1 MPVPSLRIP
10 ISVNLDQLKEQL
22 RQTSSLTGTATRQIA
37 KQFLDMNKD
46 LAKDAIF
53 ATMGRGAVDLA
64 GKVALAVG
72 AYKLMTAAISGA
84 REQMQQM
91 VDIADKAQNLGVS
104 PAFLQA
110 FTSEARKLKVEAGE
124 LESALDHAFQSTKDK
139 SPIDISE
146 WSVGEEKITAV
157 EKALRV
163 YNETLAKDA
172 GQQLQGLVL
181 FRDAQTQEDKIKAV
195 LEAMIQL
202 DQIGQHAASLDLGE
216 RMFGAQIVDRMRQG
230 KTSAESMLQTI
241 KEASANADGIFSNA
255 LVERAK
261 EVDDQLKL
269 AHQRLSTAL
278 KPSWDDLASVMMD
291 IKSAWADVIG
301 YIAKAVEL
309 SNKLPRIPGMPASST
324 DLEAKRDA
332 LAQVNARLNG
342 TGGGLLGSVNL
353 PPLSIPGIG
362 QVYAGTT
369 ADLEAHRDRLQKEI
383 AALTANGEQYGP
395 PARSQTRGTGPAPT
409 KISSGSV
416 DKLDT
421 AADSIEKRT
430 AALREEA
437 AGLDLSTAAREK
449 NKIAAQLQVVAMQ
462 ANAAAGKGEGV
473 VTEEQRKR
481 IEEVTTAYAQAT
493 EAIERATVAQSIRR
507 GRETAL
513 LSPEDVQIANELKGL
528 YPDVST
534 ALNSVEASA
543 MRTNEAMRGIGNT
556 MSSSL
561 TTGLS
566 DILDGTKSV
575 SAGFADM
582 SKAIVRALEEAM
594 IKALVV
600 APIMRGL
607 SGAFGFSEGGLVGSS
622 LPMPGDGAF
631 IGPVAKADGGLIS
644 GPGTGT
650 SDSIPALVSNGEF
663 VVRASAVAKHLPL
676 LHAINSDRIPK
687 FADGG
692 LVGTAGSGTA
702 PMIGPQHV
710 IAPQISVS
718 VQGSAGA
725 SPQDHARMGE
735 NIAQAA
741 QHHIKSMIAAE
752 LRTATRPGGIL
763 RR

>member
-1 MPVPSLRIP
+1 
-10 ISVNLDQLKEQL
+10 
-22 RQTSSLTGTATRQIA
+22 
-37 KQFLDMNKD
+37 MNKD

-53 ATMGRGAVDLA
+53 ATMARGAVDLA
-64 GKVALAVG
+64 GKVAIAVG

-91 VDIADKAQNLGVS
+91 VEIADKAQNLGVS

-124 LESALDHAFQSTKDK
+124 LESALDHAFQATKDR
-139 SPIDISE
+139 SPIDIGE
-146 WSVGEEKITAV
+146 WTVGEEKITAV

-172 GQQLQGLVL
+172 GRLQGLVL
-181 FRDAQTQEDKIKAV
+181 FRDAQSQEDKIKAV
-195 LEAMIQL
+195 LAAMIQL

-216 RMFGAQIVDRMRQG
+216 KMFGSQIVDRMRQG

-241 KEASANADGIFSNA
+241 REASANSDGIFSNVQ
-255 LVERAK
+255 VERAK

-278 KPSWDDLASVMMD
+278 KPSWDDLASVMMN

-309 SNKLPRIPGMPASST
+309 TNKLPRIPGMPASST

-383 AALTANGEQYGP
+383 AALRANGEQYGP
-395 PARSQTRGTGPAPT
+395 PAPSQTRGTGPAPT
-409 KISSGSV
+409 KISTGSNV

-481 IEEVTTAYAQAT
+481 IEEVTQAYGEAT
-493 EAIERATVAQSIRR
+493 QAIEQATVAQSIRR
-507 GRETAL
+507 GRQTSL
-513 LSPEDVQIANELKGL
+513 LDPGDVQIAEQLKGL
-528 YPDVST
+528 YPDVGT

-543 MRTNEAMRGIGNT
+543 LRTNEAMRSVGST

-561 TTGLS
+561 TSGLA
-566 DILDGTKSV
+566 DVLDGTKSV

-582 SKAIVRALEEAM
+582 SKAIVRALEEAV

-607 SGAFGFSEGGLVGSS
+607 SGMFGFSDGGLVGS
-622 LPMPGDGAF
+622 LPKPGDGAF
-631 IGPVAKADGGLIS
+631 IGPVAKADGGYIS

-650 SDSIPALVSNGEF
+650 SDSIPARLSNGEF
-663 VVRASAVAKHLPL
+663 VVRASAVAKHRAVLE
-676 LHAINSDRIPK
+676 AINSDRISR

-692 LVGTAGSGTA
+692 LVGAGSPAAPLVAGQPGARVTMGDIHVHGGVSNGT
-702 PMIGPQHV
+702 P
-710 IAPQISVS
+710 
-718 VQGSAGA
+718 
-725 SPQDHARMGE
+725 
-735 NIAQAA
+735 AQNQELA
-741 QHHIKSMIAAE
+741 QHIAEQVTHQVRAIVGQE
-752 LRTATRPGGIL
+752 FRTQMRPGGVL

>member
-1 MPVPSLRIP
+1 MASLTIPVKL
-10 ISVNLDQLKEQL
+10 NLDQFKEQL
-22 RQTSSLTGTATRQIA
+22 RETSSLTGTATRQIA

-53 ATMGRGAVDLA
+53 ATMARGAVDLA

-91 VDIADKAQNLGVS
+91 VEIADKAQNLGVS

-124 LESALDHAFQSTKDK
+124 LESALDHAFQATKDK
-139 SPIDISE
+139 SPVDVGE
-146 WSVGEEKITAV
+146 WTVGEEKITGV

-163 YNETLAKDA
+163 YNETLAKAA

-181 FRDAQTQEDKIKAV
+181 FRDAKTQEDRIKAV
-195 LEAMIQL
+195 LVAMQQL

-216 RMFGAQIVDRMRQG
+216 KMFGTAIVDRMRQG

-241 KEASANADGIFSNA
+241 REVSANSDGIFSNA

-291 IKSAWADVIG
+291 IKGAWADVIG

-309 SNKLPRIPGMPASST
+309 SNKMPRIPGLAASPT
-324 DLEAKRDA
+324 DVDAKRDA
-332 LAQVNARLNG
+332 LDRVNARLNG
-342 TGGGLLGSVNL
+342 TS
-353 PPLSIPGIG
+353 SWTDTFGIL
-362 QVYAGTT
+362 ASRET
-369 ADLEAHRDRLQKEI
+369 LEGHRDRLQKEI

-395 PARSQTRGTGPAPT
+395 PAPSQTRGTGPAPT
-409 KISSGSV
+409 KISTGSNV

-430 AALREEA
+430 AALQAEA
-437 AGLDLSTAAREK
+437 AGLDLTTAARERVK
-449 NKIAAQLQVVAMQ
+449 VAAQLETVAMQ

-473 VTEEQRKR
+473 VTAEQRQR
-481 IEEVTTAYAQAT
+481 IQEVTEAYGKAT
-493 EAIERATVAQSIRR
+493 EAIDKATVAQSIRR
-507 GRETAL
+507 GRQTSL
-513 LSPEDVQIANELKGL
+513 LDPQDVQIAEQLKGL
-528 YPDVST
+528 YPDVGT

-543 MRTNEAMRGIGNT
+543 MRTNEAMRSIGST

-561 TTGLS
+561 TSGLA

-582 SKAIVRALEEAM
+582 SRAVVRALEEAM
-594 IKALVV
+594 IKMLIVQ
-600 APIMRGL
+600 PIMRSL
-607 SGAFGFSEGGLVGSS
+607 SGTFGFSDGGLVG
-622 LPMPGDGAF
+622 AAA
-631 IGPVAKADGGLIS
+631 PVAKADGGYIA

-650 SDSIPALVSNGEF
+650 SDSIPARLSNGEF
-663 VVRASAVAKHLPL
+663 VVRASAVAKHRAVLE
-676 LHAINSDRIPK
+676 AINSDRIPR

-692 LVGTAGSGTA
+692 LVGAGSPAA
-702 PMIGPQHV
+702 PMINSGHV
-710 IAPQISVS
+710 IAPAVTVNMTGGPNS
-718 VQGSAGA
+718 
-725 SPQDHARMGE
+725 SPGENQRTAE
-735 NIAQAA
+735 NIAQLV
-741 QHHIKSMIAAE
+741 QHHVRAAIGQE
-752 LRTATRPGGIL
+752 FRTQSRPGGTL
-763 RR
+763 FRR

>member
-1 MPVPSLRIP
+1 
-10 ISVNLDQLKEQL
+10 
-22 RQTSSLTGTATRQIA
+22 
-37 KQFLDMNKD
+37 MNKD

-53 ATMGRGAVDLA
+53 ATMARGALDLA

-91 VDIADKAQNLGVS
+91 IDIADKAKNLGVS

-124 LESALDHAFQSTKDK
+124 LESALDHAFQATKDR
-139 SPIDISE
+139 SPIDIGE

-195 LEAMIQL
+195 LAAMIQL
-202 DQIGQHAASLDLGE
+202 DKIGQHAASLDLGE

-261 EVDDQLKL
+261 EVDDQLRL

-332 LAQVNARLNG
+332 LAQVQARLNG
-342 TGGGLLGSVNL
+342 TGSGLFGSVNL
-353 PPLSIPGIG
+353 PALSIPGIG

-383 AALTANGEQYGP
+383 AALTAGQDQPGP
-395 PARSQTRGTGPAPT
+395 IAPSQTRGTGAAPT
-409 KISSGSV
+409 KITAGSSV
-416 DKLDT
+416 DKLGS
-421 AADSIEKRT
+421 AADSVEKRI
-430 AALREEA
+430 AALQAEA
-437 AGLDLSTAAREK
+437 AGLDLTTAARERAK
-449 NKIAAQLQVVAMQ
+449 VAAQLETVAKQ
-462 ANAAAGKGEGV
+462 ANAAAGLGENV
-473 VTEEQRKR
+473 VTREQRAR
-481 IEEVTTAYAQAT
+481 IDEVTEAYGKAT
-493 EAIERATVAQSIRR
+493 EAIEKATVAQSIRR
-507 GRETAL
+507 GGQTAL
-513 LSPEDVQIANELKGL
+513 LDPQDVQIAEQLRGL
-528 YPDVST
+528 YPDVAT

-543 MRTNEAMRGIGNT
+543 MRTNEAMRSIGST

-561 TTGLS
+561 TTGLA

-582 SKAIVRALEEAM
+582 ARSIVRALEEAM
-594 IKALVV
+594 IKMLIVQ
-600 APIMRGL
+600 PLTRTL
-607 SGAFGFSEGGLVGSS
+607 SGGLGFADGGLVG
-622 LPMPGDGAF
+622 GTA
-631 IGPVAKADGGLIS
+631 PVAKASGGYIA
-644 GPGTGT
+644 GPGTST
-650 SDSIPALVSNGEF
+650 SDSIPARLSNGEF
-663 VVRASAVAKHLPL
+663 VVRASAVAKHRAALE
-676 LHAINSDRIPK
+676 AINSDRIPR

-692 LVGTAGSGTA
+692 LVGNAGSGAA
-702 PMIGPQHV
+702 PMIAPSNI

-718 VQGSAGA
+718 VQGSAGQ
-725 SPQDHARMGE
+725 SPQDQERTGKAVAE
-735 NIAQAA
+735 SV
-741 QHHIKSMIAAE
+741 QHHIRTLIAQE
-752 LRTATRPGGIL
+752 LRTQMRPGGVL
-763 RR
+763 R

>member
-1 MPVPSLRIP
+1 MPAPSLSIP
-10 ISVNLDQLKEQL
+10 IKLNLDQLKEQL

-53 ATMGRGAVDLA
+53 ATMARGAVELA

-72 AYKLMTAAISGA
+72 AFKLMTAAISGA

-91 VDIADKAQNLGVS
+91 VDIADKAHNLGVS

-124 LESALDHAFQSTKDK
+124 LETALDHAFQATKDR
-139 SPIDISE
+139 SPVDIGE
-146 WSVGEEKITAV
+146 WTVGEEKITDV

-163 YNETLAKDA
+163 YNETLAKTA

-195 LEAMIQL
+195 LAAMIQL
-202 DQIGQHAASLDLGE
+202 DKIGQHAASLDLGE

-230 KTSAESMLQTI
+230 KTSAESMLATI
-241 KEASANADGIFSNA
+241 KEAGANADGIFSNV

-261 EVDDQLKL
+261 EVDDQLKI

-309 SNKLPRIPGMPASST
+309 SNQLPRIPGMPASAT
-324 DLEAKRDA
+324 DLDAKRDA
-332 LAQVNARLNG
+332 LAQVKARLNG
-342 TGGGLLGSVNL
+342 IGSGLFGSIDLPAIEIGGVKLTNSTQENLL
-353 PPLSIPGIG
+353 
-362 QVYAGTT
+362 
-369 ADLEAHRDRLQKEI
+369 AHRDRLQKEI
-383 AALTANGEQYGP
+383 AALTGTGDQYGP
-395 PARSQTRGTGPAPT
+395 AVPGQSRGTGPAPT
-409 KISSGSV
+409 KISTGTSV
-416 DKLDT
+416 DKLGS
-421 AADSIEKRT
+421 AADGVEKRI
-430 AALREEA
+430 AALQAEA
-437 AGLDLSTAAREK
+437 AGLDLTTAARERA
-449 NKIAAQLQVVAMQ
+449 KIAAQLQTIAMQ

-473 VTEEQRKR
+473 ITAEQRQR
-481 IEEVTTAYAQAT
+481 IEEVADAYSKAT
-493 EAIERATVAQSIRR
+493 EAIEKATVARSIRR
-507 GRETAL
+507 GRQTSL
-513 LSPEDVQIANELKGL
+513 LDPQDVHIAEQLKGL
-528 YPDVST
+528 YPNVSE

-543 MRTNEAMRGIGNT
+543 MRTNEAMRSISST

-561 TTGLS
+561 TSGLA

-582 SKAIVRALEEAM
+582 SRAVVRALEEAM
-594 IKALVV
+594 IKMLIVQ
-600 APIMRGL
+600 PLMRSM
-607 SGAFGFSEGGLVGSS
+607 SGAFGFSEGGLVS
-622 LPMPGDGAF
+622 AA
-631 IGPVAKADGGLIS
+631 PVAKADGGYIR

-650 SDSIPALVSNGEF
+650 SDSIPARLSNGEF
-663 VVRASAVAKHLPL
+663 VVRASAVAKHRAVLE
-676 LHAINSDRIPK
+676 AINADRIPR

-692 LVGTAGSGTA
+692 LVGSGGTAA
-702 PMIGPQHV
+702 PMIGPQAV
-710 IAPQISVS
+710 IAPQIAVT
-718 VQGSAGA
+718 VQGSPGQ
-725 SPQDHARMGE
+725 SPQDHQRMGE
-735 NIAQAA
+735 TIAQTAK
-741 QHHIKSMIAAE
+741 HHIRSMIAAE
-752 LRTATRPGGIL
+752 LRTATRPGGVL

>member
-1 MPVPSLRIP
+1 MPTPSLRIP
-10 ISVNLDQLKEQL
+10 VSVNLDQLKEQL
-22 RQTSSLTGTATRQIA
+22 RQTTSLTGNATRQIA

-53 ATMGRGAVDLA
+53 ATMARGAVDLA
-64 GKVALAVG
+64 GKVALAIG

-84 REQMQQM
+84 REQMAQM
-91 VDIADKAQNLGVS
+91 VEIADKASNLGVS

-124 LESALDHAFQSTKDK
+124 LETALDHAFQATKNR
-139 SPIDISE
+139 SPIDVGE

-195 LEAMIQL
+195 LAAMIQL
-202 DQIGQHAASLDLGE
+202 DKIGQHAASLDLGE

-332 LAQVNARLNG
+332 LAQVQARLNG
-342 TGGGLLGSVNL
+342 TGSGLFGSVNL

-383 AALTANGEQYGP
+383 AALTAGQDQSGP
-395 PARSQTRGTGPAPT
+395 AAPSQTRGTGPAPT
-409 KISSGSV
+409 KISAGSSA
-416 DKLDT
+416 DKLGS
-421 AADSIEKRT
+421 AADSIEKRI
-430 AALREEA
+430 AALQAEA
-437 AGLDLSTAAREK
+437 AALDLSTAARERAK
-449 NKIAAQLQVVAMQ
+449 VAAQLETVAKQ
-462 ANAAAGKGEGV
+462 ANAAAGLGENV
-473 VTEEQRKR
+473 VTKEQRAR
-481 IEEVTTAYAQAT
+481 IDEVTDAYGKAT
-493 EAIERATVAQSIRR
+493 EAIEKATIAQSIRR
-507 GRETAL
+507 GGQTAL
-513 LSPEDVQIANELKGL
+513 LDPQDVQIAEQLRSL
-528 YPDVST
+528 YPDVSE

-543 MRTNEAMRGIGNT
+543 MRTNEAMRSIGST

-561 TTGLS
+561 TTGLA

-582 SKAIVRALEEAM
+582 ARSIVRALEEAM
-594 IKALVV
+594 IKMLIVQ
-600 APIMRGL
+600 PIMRTL
-607 SGAFGFSEGGLVGSS
+607 SGGLGFADGGLVG
-622 LPMPGDGAF
+622 GAAT
-631 IGPVAKADGGLIS
+631 VAKADGGYIS

-650 SDSIPALVSNGEF
+650 SDSIPARLSNGEF
-663 VVRASAVAKHLPL
+663 VVRASAVAKHRAVLE
-676 LHAINSDRIPK
+676 AINSERIPR

-692 LVGTAGSGTA
+692 LVGNAGSTGA
-702 PMIGPQHV
+702 PMIAPSNV
-710 IAPQISVS
+710 IAPQIAVT
-718 VQGSAGA
+718 VQGTPGMSD
-725 SPQDHARMGE
+725 QDHQRTGE
-735 NIAQAA
+735 NIARSLEHQVRN
-741 QHHIKSMIAAE
+741 MIAQE
-752 LRTATRPGGIL
+752 LRTQRRPGGVL
-763 RR
+763 R

>member
-1 MPVPSLRIP
+1 MPAPSLRIP

-53 ATMGRGAVDLA
+53 ATMARGALDLA

-110 FTSEARKLKVEAGE
+110 FASEAKKLKVEAGE
-124 LESALDHAFQSTKDK
+124 LESALDHAFQATKDR
-139 SPIDISE
+139 SPIDIGE
-146 WSVGEEKITAV
+146 WTVGEEKITDV

-163 YNETLAKDA
+163 LNETLAKDA

-181 FRDAQTQEDKIKAV
+181 FRDAQSQEDKIKAV
-195 LEAMIQL
+195 LAAMIQL

-216 RMFGAQIVDRMRQG
+216 KMFGAQIVDRMRQG

-241 KEASANADGIFSNA
+241 KEANANADGIFSNA

-291 IKSAWADVIG
+291 IKGAWADVIG

-324 DLEAKRDA
+324 DLDAKRDA
-332 LAQVNARLNG
+332 LAQVQARLNG
-342 TGGGLLGSVNL
+342 TGGGLFGSVDL

-362 QVYAGTT
+362 QVYGGTR

-383 AALTANGEQYGP
+383 AALTVNQDQFGP
-395 PARSQTRGTGPAPT
+395 PAPSQTRGTGPAPT
-409 KISSGSV
+409 KISTGS
-416 DKLDT
+416 DHDRFDSS
-421 AADSIEKRT
+421 ADAIDKRT
-430 AALREEA
+430 AALKEEA

-462 ANAAAGKGEGV
+462 ANQAAGKGEGV
-473 VTEEQRKR
+473 VTAEQRQR
-481 IEEVTTAYAQAT
+481 IQEVTEAYSKAT
-493 EAIERATVAQSIRR
+493 EAIEKATVAQSIRR
-507 GRETAL
+507 GRQTSL
-513 LSPEDVQIANELKGL
+513 LDPQDVQIAEQLKGL
-528 YPDVST
+528 YPNVGT

-543 MRTNEAMRGIGNT
+543 MRTNDAMRSIGNT

-561 TTGLS
+561 TSGLA

-582 SKAIVRALEEAM
+582 SKAVVRALEEAM
-594 IKALVV
+594 IKMLIVQ
-600 APIMRGL
+600 PIMRSL
-607 SGAFGFSEGGLVGSS
+607 SGTFGFSDGGLVG
-622 LPMPGDGAF
+622 AA
-631 IGPVAKADGGLIS
+631 PVAKADGGLIT
-644 GPGTGT
+644 GPGGPR
-650 SDSIPALVSNGEF
+650 DDKIHARLSNGEF
-663 VVRASAVAKHLPL
+663 VVNAASTAKHRAL
-676 LHAINSDRIPK
+676 LEQINRAPR

-692 LVGTAGSGTA
+692 LVGAGSPAA
-702 PMIGPQHV
+702 PLIGDR
-710 IAPQISVS
+710 S
-718 VQGSAGA
+718 GA
-725 SPQDHARMGE
+725 SVTMGDIHVHGGVS
-735 NIAQAA
+735 NGTPAQNQELA
-741 QHHIKSMIAAE
+741 QHIADQVTHQVRAIVGQE
-752 LRTATRPGGIL
+752 FRTQSRPGGTL
-763 RR
+763 FRR

>member
-1 MPVPSLRIP
+1 MPAPSLRIP

-53 ATMGRGAVDLA
+53 ATMARGALDLA

-84 REQMQQM
+84 REQMQEM

-110 FTSEARKLKVEAGE
+110 FTSEAKKLKVEAGE
-124 LESALDHAFQSTKDK
+124 LESALDHAFQATKDR
-139 SPIDISE
+139 SPIDIGE
-146 WSVGEEKITAV
+146 WTVGEEKITDV

-163 YNETLAKDA
+163 YNETLAKAA

-181 FRDAQTQEDKIKAV
+181 FRDAQIQEEKIKAV
-195 LEAMIQL
+195 LAAMIQL

-216 RMFGAQIVDRMRQG
+216 KMFGAQIVDRMRQG

-309 SNKLPRIPGMPASST
+309 SNKLPRIPGMPASAT
-324 DLEAKRDA
+324 DLDAKRDA
-332 LAQVNARLNG
+332 LAQVQARLNG
-342 TGGGLLGSVNL
+342 TGGGLFGSVEL

-362 QVYAGTT
+362 QVYGGTQ
-369 ADLEAHRDRLQKEI
+369 ADLEAHRERLQKEI
-383 AALTANGEQYGP
+383 AALTAGQDQYGP
-395 PARSQTRGTGPAPT
+395 PAPSQTRGTGPAPT
-409 KISSGSV
+409 KISTGSNV

-430 AALREEA
+430 AALQAEA

-473 VTEEQRKR
+473 VTAEQRQR
-481 IEEVTTAYAQAT
+481 IQEVTQAYGEAT
-493 EAIERATVAQSIRR
+493 EAIERATVAQSIKR
-507 GRETAL
+507 GRQTSL
-513 LSPEDVQIANELKGL
+513 LDPQDVQIAEQLKGL
-528 YPDVST
+528 YPDVGT

-543 MRTNEAMRGIGNT
+543 IRTNEAMRSIGST

-561 TTGLS
+561 TSGLA

-582 SKAIVRALEEAM
+582 SKAVARALEEAM
-594 IKALVV
+594 IKMLVV
-600 APIMRGL
+600 QPIMRSL
-607 SGAFGFSEGGLVGSS
+607 SGAFGFSDGGLVGAT
-622 LPMPGDGAF
+622 PA
-631 IGPVAKADGGLIS
+631 VAKAEGGYIA
-644 GPGTGT
+644 GPGGPR
-650 SDSIPALVSNGEF
+650 DDKIHARLSNGEF
-663 VVRASAVAKHLPL
+663 VINAAATARHRAL
-676 LHAINSDRIPK
+676 LEQINRAPR

-692 LVGTAGSGTA
+692 LVGASPSGTSA
-702 PMIGPQHV
+702 PLIGERP
-710 IAPQISVS
+710 
-718 VQGSAGA
+718 GA
-725 SPQDHARMGE
+725 SVTMGDIHVHGGVS
-735 NIAQAA
+735 NGTPAQNQELA
-741 QHHIKSMIAAE
+741 QHIADQVTHQVRAIVGQE
-752 LRTATRPGGIL
+752 FRTQMRPGGVL

>member
-1 MPVPSLRIP
+1 
-10 ISVNLDQLKEQL
+10 
-22 RQTSSLTGTATRQIA
+22 
-37 KQFLDMNKD
+37 MNKD

-53 ATMGRGAVDLA
+53 ATMARGALDLA

-91 VDIADKAQNLGVS
+91 IDIADKAKNLGVS

-124 LESALDHAFQSTKDK
+124 LESALDHAFQATKDR
-139 SPIDISE
+139 SPIDIGE

-195 LEAMIQL
+195 LAAMIQL
-202 DQIGQHAASLDLGE
+202 DKIGQHAASLDLGE

-261 EVDDQLKL
+261 EVDDQLRL

-332 LAQVNARLNG
+332 LAQVQARLNG
-342 TGGGLLGSVNL
+342 TGSGLFGSVNL
-353 PPLSIPGIG
+353 PALSIPGIG

-383 AALTANGEQYGP
+383 AALTAGQDQPGP
-395 PARSQTRGTGPAPT
+395 IAPSQTRGTGAAPT
-409 KISSGSV
+409 KITAGSSV
-416 DKLDT
+416 DKLGS
-421 AADSIEKRT
+421 AADSVEKRI
-430 AALREEA
+430 AALQAEA
-437 AGLDLSTAAREK
+437 AGLDLTTAARERAK
-449 NKIAAQLQVVAMQ
+449 VAAQLETVAKQ
-462 ANAAAGKGEGV
+462 ANAAAGLGENV
-473 VTEEQRKR
+473 VTREQRAR
-481 IEEVTTAYAQAT
+481 IDEVTEAYGKAT
-493 EAIERATVAQSIRR
+493 EAIEKATVAQSIRR
-507 GRETAL
+507 GGQTAL
-513 LSPEDVQIANELKGL
+513 LDPQDVQIAEQLRGL
-528 YPDVST
+528 YPDVAT

-543 MRTNEAMRGIGNT
+543 MRTNEAMRSIGST

-561 TTGLS
+561 TTGLA

-582 SKAIVRALEEAM
+582 ARSIVRALEEAM
-594 IKALVV
+594 IKMLIVQ
-600 APIMRGL
+600 PLTRTL
-607 SGAFGFSEGGLVGSS
+607 SGGLGFADGGLVG
-622 LPMPGDGAF
+622 GTA
-631 IGPVAKADGGLIS
+631 PVAKASGGYIA
-644 GPGTGT
+644 GPGTST
-650 SDSIPALVSNGEF
+650 SDSIPARLSNGEF
-663 VVRASAVAKHLPL
+663 VVRASAVAKHRAVLE
-676 LHAINSDRIPK
+676 AINSDRIPR

-692 LVGTAGSGTA
+692 LVGNAGSGAA
-702 PMIGPQHV
+702 PMIAPSNI

-718 VQGSAGA
+718 VQGSAGQ
-725 SPQDHARMGE
+725 SPQDQERTGKAVAE
-735 NIAQAA
+735 SV
-741 QHHIKSMIAAE
+741 QHHIRTLIAQE
-752 LRTATRPGGIL
+752 LRTQMRPGGVL
-763 RR
+763 R

>member
-1 MPVPSLRIP
+1 MASLTIPVKL
-10 ISVNLDQLKEQL
+10 NLDQLKDQL

-53 ATMGRGAVDLA
+53 ATMARGAVDLA

-72 AYKLMTAAISGA
+72 AFKIMTAAISGA
-84 REQMQQM
+84 RDQMQQM
-91 VDIADKAQNLGVS
+91 VEIADKAGNVGVS

-124 LESALDHAFQSTKDK
+124 LEFALDHAFQATKDR
-139 SPIDISE
+139 SPVDIGE

-163 YNETLAKDA
+163 YNETLAKTA
-172 GQQLQGLVL
+172 GQRLQGLVL

-195 LEAMIQL
+195 LAAMIQL
-202 DQIGQHAASLDLGE
+202 DQIGQHAASFDLGE
-216 RMFGAQIVDRMRQG
+216 KMFGAQIIDRMRQG
-230 KTSAESMLQTI
+230 KTSAESMLLTI
-241 KEASANADGIFSNA
+241 KEASASSDAIFSDA
-255 LVERAK
+255 LVNRAK

-291 IKSAWADVIG
+291 IKSAWADVVG

-309 SNKLPRIPGMPASST
+309 SNKLPRIPGMPASAT
-324 DLEAKRDA
+324 DLDAKRDA

-362 QVYAGTT
+362 EVYGGTT
-369 ADLEAHRDRLQKEI
+369 AALEGHRDRLQKEI
-383 AALTANGEQYGP
+383 AALTGTGDQYGP
-395 PARSQTRGTGPAPT
+395 TAPSQTRGTGPAPT
-409 KISSGSV
+409 KISTGSV

-421 AADSIEKRT
+421 AADNIEKRT

-473 VTEEQRKR
+473 VTAEQRQR
-481 IEEVTTAYAQAT
+481 IQEVTEAYGKAT
-493 EAIERATVAQSIRR
+493 EAIEKATVAQSIRR
-507 GRETAL
+507 GRQTSL
-513 LSPEDVQIANELKGL
+513 LDPQDVQIAEQLKGL
-528 YPDVST
+528 YPDVGT

-543 MRTNEAMRGIGNT
+543 MRTNEAMRSIGST

-561 TTGLS
+561 TSGLA

-582 SKAIVRALEEAM
+582 SRAVVRALEEAM
-594 IKALVV
+594 IKMLIVQ
-600 APIMRGL
+600 PIMRSL
-607 SGAFGFSEGGLVGSS
+607 SGTFGFSDGGLVG
-622 LPMPGDGAF
+622 GTA
-631 IGPVAKADGGLIS
+631 PVAKADGGYIA

-650 SDSIPALVSNGEF
+650 SDSIPARLSNGEF
-663 VVRASAVAKHLPL
+663 VVRASAVSKHRAVLE
-676 LHAINSDRIPK
+676 AINADRIPR

-692 LVGTAGSGTA
+692 LVGGGGSPAA

-710 IAPQISVS
+710 IAPQIAVT
-718 VQGSAGA
+718 VQGSPGQ
-725 SPQDHARMGE
+725 SDQDHQRMGE
-735 NIAQAA
+735 TIAQTA
-741 QHHIKSMIAAE
+741 QHHIRTMIAAE

>member
-1 MPVPSLRIP
+1 MPAPSLRIP

-53 ATMGRGAVDLA
+53 ATMARGALDLA

-124 LESALDHAFQSTKDK
+124 LESALDHAFNATKDK
-139 SPIDISE
+139 SPIDVSE

-163 YNETLAKDA
+163 LNETAAKDA

-195 LEAMIQL
+195 LAAMIQL

-216 RMFGAQIVDRMRQG
+216 KMFGSQIVDRMRQG
-230 KTSAESMLQTI
+230 KTSAESMLATI
-241 KEASANADGIFSNA
+241 NEASTNADGIFSNA

-291 IKSAWADVIG
+291 IKGAWADVIG

-309 SNKLPRIPGMPASST
+309 SNKLPRIPGMPASAT
-324 DLEAKRDA
+324 DLDAKRDA
-332 LAQVNARLNG
+332 LAQVQARLNG

-395 PARSQTRGTGPAPT
+395 PAPSQTRGTGPAPT
-409 KISSGSV
+409 KISTGSNV

-473 VTEEQRKR
+473 VTAEQRQR
-481 IEEVTTAYAQAT
+481 IQEVTEAYGKAT
-493 EAIERATVAQSIRR
+493 EAIEKATAAQSIRR
-507 GRETAL
+507 GRQTSL
-513 LSPEDVQIANELKGL
+513 LDPGDVQIAEQLKGL
-528 YPDVST
+528 YPDVGT

-543 MRTNEAMRGIGNT
+543 MRTNEAMRSIGST

-561 TTGLS
+561 TSGLA

-582 SKAIVRALEEAM
+582 AKSIVRALEEAM
-594 IKALVV
+594 IKMLIVQ
-600 APIMRGL
+600 PIMRSL
-607 SGAFGFSEGGLVGSS
+607 SGTLGFSDGGLVG
-622 LPMPGDGAF
+622 AA
-631 IGPVAKADGGLIS
+631 PVAKADGGYIA

-650 SDSIPALVSNGEF
+650 SDSIPARLSNGEF
-663 VVRASAVAKHLPL
+663 VVRASAVAKHRAVLE
-676 LHAINSDRIPK
+676 AINADRIPR

-692 LVGTAGSGTA
+692 FVGAGSPAA
-702 PMIGPQHV
+702 PMINAGHV
-710 IAPQISVS
+710 IAPQIAVT
-718 VQGSAGA
+718 VQGSPGL
-725 SPQDHARMGE
+725 SQQDHERTGQAVAESAMHEVRTL
-735 NIAQAA
+735 IA
-741 QHHIKSMIAAE
+741 KE
-752 LRTATRPGGIL
+752 LRDQTRPGGTL
-763 RR
+763 FRR

>member
-1 MPVPSLRIP
+1 M
-10 ISVNLDQLKEQL
+10 
-22 RQTSSLTGTATRQIA
+22 A
-37 KQFLDMNKD
+37 
-46 LAKDAIF
+46 
-53 ATMGRGAVDLA
+53 RGAVELA

-84 REQMQQM
+84 REQMAQM
-91 VDIADKAQNLGVS
+91 VEIADKAQNLGVS

-124 LESALDHAFQSTKDK
+124 LESALDHAFQATKDK
-139 SPIDISE
+139 SPIDIGE
-146 WSVGEEKITAV
+146 WSVGEEKITDV
-157 EKALRV
+157 EKTLRV
-163 YNETLAKDA
+163 LNETLAKTA

-181 FRDAQTQEDKIKAV
+181 FRDAQTQEDKIRAV
-195 LEAMIQL
+195 LAAMIQL
-202 DQIGQHAASLDLGE
+202 DSIGQHAASLDLGE
-216 RMFGAQIVDRMRQG
+216 KMFGAQIIDRMRQG
-230 KTSAESMLQTI
+230 KTSAESMLATI
-241 KEASANADGIFSNA
+241 REASANSDGIFSNA

-291 IKSAWADVIG
+291 IKGAWADVIG

-324 DLEAKRDA
+324 DLDAKRDA

-342 TGGGLLGSVNL
+342 TGGGLFGSVNL
-353 PPLSIPGIG
+353 PPLSIPGLG

-369 ADLEAHRDRLQKEI
+369 AELEAHRDRLQKEI

-395 PARSQTRGTGPAPT
+395 PAPGQTRGAGPAPT
-409 KISSGSV
+409 KISTGSGV

-430 AALREEA
+430 AALQAEA
-437 AGLDLSTAAREK
+437 AGLDLTTAARERAK
-449 NKIAAQLQVVAMQ
+449 VAAQLETVAMQ

-473 VTEEQRKR
+473 VTAEQRQR
-481 IEEVTTAYAQAT
+481 IQEVTEAYANAT
-493 EAIERATVAQSIRR
+493 EAIEKATVAQSIRR
-507 GRETAL
+507 GRQTSL
-513 LSPEDVQIANELKGL
+513 LDPQDVQIAEQLKGL
-528 YPDVST
+528 YPDVAT

-543 MRTNEAMRGIGNT
+543 MRTNEAMRSIGST

-561 TTGLS
+561 TSGLA

-582 SKAIVRALEEAM
+582 SRAVVRALEEAM
-594 IKALVV
+594 IKMLIVQ
-600 APIMRGL
+600 PIMRSM
-607 SGAFGFSEGGLVGSS
+607 SGMLGFSDGGLVGSS
-622 LPMPGDGAF
+622 PTL
-631 IGPVAKADGGLIS
+631 AKADGGYIS

-650 SDSIPALVSNGEF
+650 SDSIPARLSNGEF
-663 VVRASAVAKHLPL
+663 VVRASAVQKHRAVLE
-676 LHAINSDRIPK
+676 AINSDRIPR

-692 LVGTAGSGTA
+692 LVGGGAPAA
-702 PMIGPQHV
+702 PMINAGHV
-710 IAPQISVS
+710 IAPQIAVT
-718 VQGSAGA
+718 VQGSPGQ
-725 SPQDHARMGE
+725 SSQDHERMGKTVAE
-735 NIAQAA
+735 AA
-741 QHHIKSMIAAE
+741 QHHIRTLIGQE
-752 LRTATRPGGIL
+752 LRMQMRPGGVL

>member
-1 MPVPSLRIP
+1 MSAPPLRIP
-10 ISVNLDQLKEQL
+10 ISLNLDQLKEQL

-53 ATMGRGAVDLA
+53 ATMARGAVDLA

-91 VDIADKAQNLGVS
+91 VEIADKAQNLGVS

-110 FTSEARKLKVEAGE
+110 FTAEARKLKVEAGE
-124 LESALDHAFQSTKDK
+124 LESALDHAFQATKDK
-139 SPIDISE
+139 PPVD
-146 WSVGEEKITAV
+146 VGEWETAGERITTV
-157 EKALRV
+157 EHALRV
-163 YNETLAKDA
+163 YNETLAKA
-172 GQQLQGLVL
+172 SGERLQGLVL
-181 FRDAQTQEDKIKAV
+181 FRDAQNQEDKVKAV
-195 LEAMIQL
+195 LAAMIQL

-241 KEASANADGIFSNA
+241 KEAGANADGIFSNA

-291 IKSAWADVIG
+291 IKGAWADVIG

-324 DLEAKRDA
+324 DLDAKRDA

-342 TGGGLLGSVNL
+342 TGSGLLGSVNL

-383 AALTANGEQYGP
+383 AALTAGQDQSGP
-395 PARSQTRGTGPAPT
+395 AVPGQSRGTGPAPT
-409 KISSGSV
+409 KISTGSNV
-416 DKLDT
+416 DKLGS
-421 AADSIEKRT
+421 AADSIEKRI
-430 AALREEA
+430 AALQAEA
-437 AGLDLSTAAREK
+437 AGLDLTTAARERAK
-449 NKIAAQLQVVAMQ
+449 VAAQLETVAMQ

-473 VTEEQRKR
+473 VTAEQRQR
-481 IEEVTTAYAQAT
+481 IDEVTEAYGRAT
-493 EAIERATVAQSIRR
+493 EAIEKATVAQSIRR
-507 GRETAL
+507 GRQTSL
-513 LSPEDVQIANELKGL
+513 LDPQDVQIAEQLKGL
-528 YPDVST
+528 YPDVGT
-534 ALNSVEASA
+534 ALKSVEASA
-543 MRTNEAMRGIGNT
+543 MRTNEAMRSIGST

-561 TTGLS
+561 TSGLA

-582 SKAIVRALEEAM
+582 SRAVVRALEEAM
-594 IKALVV
+594 IKMLIVQ
-600 APIMRGL
+600 PLMRSMG
-607 SGAFGFSEGGLVGSS
+607 GAFGFSEGGLVDAPA
-622 LPMPGDGAF
+622 L
-631 IGPVAKADGGLIS
+631 AKADGGYIS
-644 GPGTGT
+644 GPGSGT
-650 SDSIPALVSNGEF
+650 SDSIPARLSNGEF
-663 VVRASAVAKHLPL
+663 VVRASATAKHRAVLE
-676 LHAINSDRIPK
+676 AINSDRIPR

-692 LVGTAGSGTA
+692 LVGGAGNGAA
-702 PMIGPQHV
+702 PMIAPSNV
-710 IAPQISVS
+710 IAPSISVT
-718 VQGSAGA
+718 VQGTPGMSD
-725 SPQDHARMGE
+725 QDHQRTGE
-735 NIAQAA
+735 NIARALEHQVLSIMA
-741 QHHIKSMIAAE
+741 KE
-752 LRTATRPGGIL
+752 LRTQRRPGGVL
-763 RR
+763 R

>member
-1 MPVPSLRIP
+1 MPAPSLRIP
-10 ISVNLDQLKEQL
+10 ISVDLEKFRDQMK
-22 RQTSSLTGTATRQIA
+22 QTSSLAGTATRQIA

-53 ATMGRGAVDLA
+53 ATMARGVVELA

-91 VDIADKAQNLGVS
+91 VEIADKANNVGVS
-104 PAFLQA
+104 PQFLQA
-110 FTSEARKLKVEAGE
+110 FTKEATKLKVEAGE
-124 LESALDHAFQSTKDK
+124 LESALDHAFNATKDR
-139 SPIDISE
+139 SPIDIGE
-146 WSVGEEKITAV
+146 WSVGEEKITEV

-163 YNETLAKDA
+163 YNETLAKTA

-181 FRDAQTQEDKIKAV
+181 FRDAKTQEDKIKAV
-195 LEAMIQL
+195 LAAMVQL

-216 RMFGAQIVDRMRQG
+216 KMFGAQIIDRMRQG
-230 KTSAESMLQTI
+230 KTSAESMLATI
-241 KEASANADGIFSNA
+241 KEASANSDGIFSNA

-291 IKSAWADVIG
+291 IKGAWADVIG

-309 SNKLPRIPGMPASST
+309 SNKMPRIPGMAASST
-324 DLEAKRDA
+324 DLDAKRDA

-342 TGGGLLGSVNL
+342 TGSGLFGSIDLPAIEIGGVKLTNSTQENLL
-353 PPLSIPGIG
+353 
-362 QVYAGTT
+362 
-369 ADLEAHRDRLQKEI
+369 AHRDRLQKEI
-383 AALTANGEQYGP
+383 AALTGTGDQYGP
-395 PARSQTRGTGPAPT
+395 AVPGQSRGTGPAPT
-409 KISSGSV
+409 KIDTGGNV
-416 DKLDT
+416 DKLGT

-473 VTEEQRKR
+473 VTAEQRQR
-481 IEEVTTAYAQAT
+481 IQEVTEAYGKAT
-493 EAIERATVAQSIRR
+493 EAIEKATVAQSIRR
-507 GRETAL
+507 GRQTSL
-513 LSPEDVQIANELKGL
+513 LDFSDVVIAEQLRGL
-528 YPDVST
+528 YPDVAT

-543 MRTNEAMRGIGNT
+543 MRTNEAMRSIGTT

-561 TTGLS
+561 TSGLA
-566 DILDGTKSV
+566 DIMNGTKSV
-575 SAGFADM
+575 SDGFASM

-607 SGAFGFSEGGLVGSS
+607 SGMFGFSDGGLVGSS

-631 IGPVAKADGGLIS
+631 IGPVAKADGGLIR

-650 SDSIPALVSNGEF
+650 SDSIAAHLSDGEF
-663 VVRASAVAKHLPL
+663 VVRASATAKHLPL
-676 LHAINSDRIPK
+676 LQAINADRIPR

-692 LVGTAGSGTA
+692 LVGGAGSGAA

-710 IAPQISVS
+710 IAPQISVN
-718 VQGSAGA
+718 VQGSPGQSA
-725 SPQDHARMGE
+725 QDHQRMGE

-741 QHHIKSMIAAE
+741 RHHILTLIAQE
-752 LRTATRPGGIL
+752 FRTQMRPGGIL

>member
-1 MPVPSLRIP
+1 MASLTIPVRL
-10 ISVNLDQLKEQL
+10 NLDQLKEQL
-22 RQTSSLTGTATRQIA
+22 RQTSSLTGNATRQIA

-53 ATMGRGAVDLA
+53 ATMARGAVDLA

-84 REQMQQM
+84 HEQMQQM
-91 VDIADKAQNLGVS
+91 IDIADKAQSLGIS

-110 FTSEARKLKVEAGE
+110 FTSEASKLKVEAGE
-124 LESALDHAFQSTKDK
+124 LESALDHAFQATKDR
-139 SPIDISE
+139 SPIDVGE

-163 YNETLAKDA
+163 YNETLVKDA

-181 FRDAQTQEDKIKAV
+181 FRDAQTQEEKIKAV
-195 LEAMIQL
+195 LAAMIQL

-216 RMFGAQIVDRMRQG
+216 RMFGTQIVDRMRQG

-241 KEASANADGIFSNA
+241 KDASANADGIFSNA

-301 YIAKAVEL
+301 DIAKAVEL
-309 SNKLPRIPGMPASST
+309 SNKIPRIPGMPASST
-324 DLEAKRDA
+324 DLETKRDA
-332 LAQVNARLNG
+332 LAQVQARLNG
-342 TGGGLLGSVNL
+342 TGSGLFGSVNL

-383 AALTANGEQYGP
+383 AALTAGQDQSGP
-395 PARSQTRGTGPAPT
+395 TAPSQTRGTGPAPT
-409 KISSGSV
+409 KITAGSV
-416 DKLDT
+416 DKLGS
-421 AADSIEKRT
+421 AADSVEKRI
-430 AALREEA
+430 AALQAEA
-437 AGLDLSTAAREK
+437 AGLDLTTAARERAK
-449 NKIAAQLQVVAMQ
+449 VAAQLETVAMQ

-473 VTEEQRKR
+473 VTAEQRAR
-481 IEEVTTAYAQAT
+481 IDEVATAYEQAAQA
-493 EAIERATVAQSIRR
+493 IEKATVAQSIRR
-507 GRETAL
+507 GGQTAL
-513 LSPEDVQIANELKGL
+513 LDPQDVQIAEQLRGL
-528 YPDVST
+528 YPDVAT

-543 MRTNEAMRGIGNT
+543 MRTNEAMRSIGST

-561 TTGLS
+561 TTGLA

-582 SKAIVRALEEAM
+582 ARSIVRALEEAM
-594 IKALVV
+594 IKMLIVQ
-600 APIMRGL
+600 PIMRTL
-607 SGAFGFSEGGLVGSS
+607 SGGLGFADGGLVG
-622 LPMPGDGAF
+622 GAA
-631 IGPVAKADGGLIS
+631 PVAKADGGYIS

-650 SDSIPALVSNGEF
+650 SDSIPARLSNGEF
-663 VVRASAVAKHLPL
+663 VVRASAVAKHRAVLE
-676 LHAINSDRIPK
+676 AINADKIPT

-692 LVGTAGSGTA
+692 LVGSAGSTGA
-702 PMIGPQHV
+702 PMIAPSNV
-710 IAPQISVS
+710 IAPQIAVT
-718 VQGSAGA
+718 VQGTPGMSD
-725 SPQDHARMGE
+725 QDHQRTGE
-735 NIAQAA
+735 NIARSLE
-741 QHHIKSMIAAE
+741 HHVRTMIAQE
-752 LRTATRPGGIL
+752 LRTQMRPGGVL
-763 RR
+763 R

>member
-1 MPVPSLRIP
+1 MPAPSLRIP

-53 ATMGRGAVDLA
+53 ATMARGALDLA

-72 AYKLMTAAISGA
+72 AYKIMKAAISGA

-91 VDIADKAQNLGVS
+91 VEIADKAQNLGVS

-124 LESALDHAFQSTKDK
+124 LESALDHAFNATKDR
-139 SPIDISE
+139 SPIDIGE
-146 WSVGEEKITAV
+146 WETAGERITDV

-163 YNETLAKDA
+163 LNETAAKDA

-181 FRDAQTQEDKIKAV
+181 FRDAKTQEDKIKAV
-195 LEAMIQL
+195 LAAMIQL

-230 KTSAESMLQTI
+230 KTSAESMLATI
-241 KEASANADGIFSNA
+241 KEAGANSDGIFSNA

-261 EVDDQLKL
+261 AVDDQLKL

-291 IKSAWADVIG
+291 IKGAWADVIG

-324 DLEAKRDA
+324 DLAAKRDA
-332 LAQVNARLNG
+332 LDQVNARLNG

-353 PPLSIPGIG
+353 PPLSIPGLG
-362 QVYAGTT
+362 QVYGGTT
-369 ADLEAHRDRLQKEI
+369 ADLEAHRDRLQREI
-383 AALTANGEQYGP
+383 AGLAQGDQYGP
-395 PARSQTRGTGPAPT
+395 AVPGQSRGTGPAPT
-409 KISSGSV
+409 KISTGSNV

-462 ANAAAGKGEGV
+462 ANAAAGLGEKV

-481 IEEVTTAYAQAT
+481 IEEVTQAYGEAT
-493 EAIERATVAQSIRR
+493 QAIEKSTVAQSIRR
-507 GRETAL
+507 GRQTAL
-513 LSPEDVQIANELKGL
+513 LDPSDVAIANELKGL
-528 YPDVST
+528 YPQVSD
-534 ALNSVEASA
+534 AINSVEASA
-543 MRTNEAMRGIGNT
+543 MRANESMRGIANT

-561 TTGLS
+561 TSGLA
-566 DILDGTKSV
+566 DIVSGTKSV

-582 SKAIVRALEEAM
+582 SRAIVRALEEAM

-607 SGAFGFSEGGLVGSS
+607 SGMFGFSDGGLVGA
-622 LPMPGDGAF
+622 LPKPGDGAF
-631 IGPVAKADGGLIS
+631 IGPVAKANGGMIT
-644 GPGTGT
+644 GPGSGT
-650 SDSIPALVSNGEF
+650 SDSIPARLSNGEF
-663 VVRASAVAKHLPL
+663 VVRASAVAKHRAVLE
-676 LHAINSDRIPK
+676 AINSDRIPR

-692 LVGTAGSGTA
+692 LVGNGGSAGA
-702 PMIGPQHV
+702 PMIAPSNV
-710 IAPQISVS
+710 IAPQIAVT
-718 VQGSAGA
+718 VQGSPGQ
-725 SPQDHARMGE
+725 SPQDHERMGKTV
-735 NIAQAA
+735 ADAA
-741 QHHIKSMIAAE
+741 SHHIKSLIAAE

>member
-1 MPVPSLRIP
+1 MDLEKFR
-10 ISVNLDQLKEQL
+10 DQMK
-22 RQTSSLTGTATRQIA
+22 QTSSLAGTATRQIA

-53 ATMGRGAVDLA
+53 ATMARGVVELA

-91 VDIADKAQNLGVS
+91 VEIADKANNVGVS
-104 PAFLQA
+104 PQFLQA
-110 FTSEARKLKVEAGE
+110 FTKEATKLKVEAGE
-124 LESALDHAFQSTKDK
+124 LESALDHAFNATKDR
-139 SPIDISE
+139 SPIDIGE
-146 WSVGEEKITAV
+146 WSVGEEKITEV

-163 YNETLAKDA
+163 YNETLAKTA

-181 FRDAQTQEDKIKAV
+181 FRDAKTQEDKIKAV
-195 LEAMIQL
+195 LAAMVQL

-216 RMFGAQIVDRMRQG
+216 KMFGAQIIDRMRQG
-230 KTSAESMLQTI
+230 KTSAESMLATI
-241 KEASANADGIFSNA
+241 KEASANSDGIFSNA

-291 IKSAWADVIG
+291 IKGAWADVIG

-309 SNKLPRIPGMPASST
+309 SNKMPRIPGMAASST
-324 DLEAKRDA
+324 DLDAKRDA

-342 TGGGLLGSVNL
+342 TGSGLFGSIDLPAIEIGGVKLTNSTQENLL
-353 PPLSIPGIG
+353 
-362 QVYAGTT
+362 
-369 ADLEAHRDRLQKEI
+369 AHRDRLQKEI
-383 AALTANGEQYGP
+383 AALTGTGDQYGP
-395 PARSQTRGTGPAPT
+395 AVPGQSRGTGPAPT
-409 KISSGSV
+409 KIDTGGNV
-416 DKLDT
+416 DKLGT

-473 VTEEQRKR
+473 VTAEQRQR
-481 IEEVTTAYAQAT
+481 IQEVTEAYGKAT
-493 EAIERATVAQSIRR
+493 EAIEKATVAQSIRR
-507 GRETAL
+507 GRQTSL
-513 LSPEDVQIANELKGL
+513 LDFSDVVIAEQLRGL
-528 YPDVST
+528 YPDVAT

-543 MRTNEAMRGIGNT
+543 MRTNEAMRSIGTT

-561 TTGLS
+561 TSGLA
-566 DILDGTKSV
+566 DIMNGTKSV
-575 SAGFADM
+575 SDGFASM

-607 SGAFGFSEGGLVGSS
+607 SGMFGFSDGGLVGSS

-631 IGPVAKADGGLIS
+631 IGPVAKADGGLIR

-650 SDSIPALVSNGEF
+650 SDSIAAHLSDGEF
-663 VVRASAVAKHLPL
+663 VVRASATAKHLPL
-676 LHAINSDRIPK
+676 LQAINADRIPR

-692 LVGTAGSGTA
+692 LVGGAGSGAA

-710 IAPQISVS
+710 IAPQISVN
-718 VQGSAGA
+718 VQGSPGQSA
-725 SPQDHARMGE
+725 QDHQRMGE

-741 QHHIKSMIAAE
+741 RHHILTLIAQE
-752 LRTATRPGGIL
+752 FRTQMRPGGIL

>member
-1 MPVPSLRIP
+1 MRIP
-10 ISVNLDQLKEQL
+10 ISLNLDQLKEQL

-53 ATMGRGAVDLA
+53 ATMARGAVDLA

-72 AYKLMTAAISGA
+72 AYKLMAAAISGA
-84 REQMQQM
+84 REQMAQM
-91 VDIADKAQNLGVS
+91 VEIADKANNLGVS

-124 LESALDHAFQSTKDK
+124 LESALDHAFNATKDK
-139 SPIDISE
+139 SPIDIGE

-157 EKALRV
+157 EKAMRV
-163 YNETLAKDA
+163 YSETLAKAA

-195 LEAMIQL
+195 LAAMIQL

-241 KEASANADGIFSNA
+241 KEAGANADGIFSNA

-291 IKSAWADVIG
+291 IKGAWADVIG

-383 AALTANGEQYGP
+383 AALTAGQDQSGP
-395 PARSQTRGTGPAPT
+395 ALPGQSRGTGPAPT
-409 KISSGSV
+409 KISTGSSV
-416 DKLDT
+416 DKLGS
-421 AADSIEKRT
+421 AADSIERRV
-430 AALREEA
+430 AALQAEA
-437 AGLDLSTAAREK
+437 AGLDLTTAARERAK
-449 NKIAAQLQVVAMQ
+449 VAAQLETVAMQ
-462 ANAAAGKGEGV
+462 ANAAAGKGEGIV
-473 VTEEQRKR
+473 TAEQRQRIDEVTE
-481 IEEVTTAYAQAT
+481 AYGKAT
-493 EAIERATVAQSIRR
+493 EAIEKATVAQSIRR
-507 GRETAL
+507 GGQTAL
-513 LSPEDVQIANELKGL
+513 LDPADVAIAEQLRSV
-528 YPDVST
+528 YPDVAT

-543 MRTNEAMRGIGNT
+543 MRTNEAMRSIGST

-561 TTGLS
+561 TTGLA
-566 DILDGTKSV
+566 DVLNGTKSV

-582 SKAIVRALEEAM
+582 SRAIVRALEEAM
-594 IKALVV
+594 IKMLIVQ
-600 APIMRGL
+600 PLMRTL
-607 SGAFGFSEGGLVGSS
+607 SGGLGFADGGLVG
-622 LPMPGDGAF
+622 GTA
-631 IGPVAKADGGLIS
+631 PVAKADGGYIS

-650 SDSIPALVSNGEF
+650 SDSIPARLSNGEY
-663 VVRASAVAKHLPL
+663 VVRASAVAKHRAVLE
-676 LHAINSDRIPK
+676 AINSDRIPR

-692 LVGTAGSGTA
+692 LVGNAGSGAA
-702 PMIGPQHV
+702 PMIGPSNV
-710 IAPQISVS
+710 IAPSISVT
-718 VQGSAGA
+718 VQGSPGM
-725 SPQDHARMGE
+725 SDQDHQRTGE
-735 NIAQAA
+735 NIARSLEHQVR
-741 QHHIKSMIAAE
+741 SMIAQE
-752 LRTATRPGGIL
+752 LRTQRRPGGVL
-763 RR
+763 R

>member
-1 MPVPSLRIP
+1 MASLTIPVKL
-10 ISVNLDQLKEQL
+10 NLDQLKEQL

-37 KQFLDMNKD
+37 KQFLDMNRD

-53 ATMGRGAVDLA
+53 ATMARGAVDLA

-124 LESALDHAFQSTKDK
+124 LESALDHAFQATKDQ
-139 SPIDISE
+139 SPIDIGE

-157 EKALRV
+157 EKGLRV
-163 YNETLAKDA
+163 YNETLAKAA
-172 GQQLQGLVL
+172 GEQLQGLVL

-195 LEAMIQL
+195 LAAMIQL

-230 KTSAESMLQTI
+230 KTSAESMLATI
-241 KEASANADGIFSNA
+241 KEASQNSDSIFPNA

-261 EVDDQLKL
+261 SIDDQLKL
-269 AHQRLSTAL
+269 ADQRLSTAL
-278 KPSWDDLASVMMD
+278 KPSWNDLASAMLD
-291 IKSAWADVIG
+291 IKSAWADVVNL
-301 YIAKAVEL
+301 IAKAAEL

-353 PPLSIPGIG
+353 PPLAIPGIG

-383 AALTANGEQYGP
+383 AALTAGQDQSGP
-395 PARSQTRGTGPAPT
+395 AVPGQSRGTGPAPT
-409 KISSGSV
+409 KISTGSSV
-416 DKLDT
+416 DKLGS
-421 AADSIEKRT
+421 AADSIEKRV
-430 AALREEA
+430 AALQAEA
-437 AGLDLSTAAREK
+437 AGLDLTTAARERAK
-449 NKIAAQLQVVAMQ
+449 VAAQLETVAKQ
-462 ANAAAGKGEGV
+462 ANAAAGLGENV
-473 VTEEQRKR
+473 VTKEQRAR
-481 IEEVTTAYAQAT
+481 IEEVTGAYAKAT
-493 EAIERATVAQSIRR
+493 EAIEKATVAQSIRR
-507 GRETAL
+507 GRETVL
-513 LSPEDVQIANELKGL
+513 LDPSDVAIAEQLKGL
-528 YPDVST
+528 YPDVAT

-543 MRTNEAMRGIGNT
+543 MRTNEAMRSVGST

-561 TTGLS
+561 TTGLA

-582 SKAIVRALEEAM
+582 ARSIVRALEEAM
-594 IKALVV
+594 IKMLIVQ
-600 APIMRGL
+600 PLMRTL
-607 SGAFGFSEGGLVGSS
+607 SGGLGFADGGLVGS
-622 LPMPGDGAF
+622 AA
-631 IGPVAKADGGLIS
+631 PVAKAEGGYIS

-650 SDSIPALVSNGEF
+650 SDSIPARLSNGEF
-663 VVRASAVAKHLPL
+663 VVRASATAKHRAVLE
-676 LHAINSDRIPK
+676 AINSDRIPR

-692 LVGTAGSGTA
+692 LVGGAGNGAA
-702 PMIGPQHV
+702 PMIAPSNV
-710 IAPQISVS
+710 IAPSISVT
-718 VQGSAGA
+718 VQGTPGMSD
-725 SPQDHARMGE
+725 QDHQRTGE
-735 NIAQAA
+735 NVARSIEHQVRTMIAQ
-741 QHHIKSMIAAE
+741 E
-752 LRTATRPGGIL
+752 LRTQRRPGGVL
-763 RR
+763 R